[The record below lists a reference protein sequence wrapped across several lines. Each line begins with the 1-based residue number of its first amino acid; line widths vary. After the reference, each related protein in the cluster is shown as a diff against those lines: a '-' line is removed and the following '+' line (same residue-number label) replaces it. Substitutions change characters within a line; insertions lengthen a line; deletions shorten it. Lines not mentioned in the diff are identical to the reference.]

1 MKRNKIIAI
10 LMASLLVTNSVST
23 LVSANTITIEEYN
36 TIERRPIVESTIPK
50 AQISATAT
58 SNQSG
63 EDASKA
69 VDGSITT
76 MWHTPW
82 SGEATL
88 PQSITV
94 NLGGSYDVSS
104 LRITPRQSGDNGKI
118 QEYEIYAGDRLISSG
133 ALDISSTPKT
143 VRFEESVNTDNLTIK
158 VLKGVG
164 GFASIAE
171 IDVYEKLGETSTII
185 ESNNLRI
192 NNGIGGNINSELDK
206 VKELDKG
213 TIITRFDVKGT
224 GIQTIMGISNNNE
237 GAHHFNL
244 WTDGSKI
251 GYEIR
256 NAAGNT
262 NGSVDAKINP
272 GINTVAFKV
281 EKNIGYSI
289 FLNGERIKFD
299 ASTST
304 KFLKD
309 IPNLNTMDIGKTDRS
324 SGNEYL
330 FTGDVDFVNIY
341 GEAISE
347 DYIIKKTSETVG
359 KDLPLPEGAYKSE
372 VKQLFT
378 AGDLGAKKFRIPS
391 IITTK
396 DGTMIAATDVRN
408 DHWGDSPAN
417 IDAGVVISK
426 DGGVTWEDKKRV
438 IDYPGYA
445 SVIDASML
453 QDEETGKVFLYITA
467 FPENYGFPTS
477 QLGTGFE
484 TIDGE
489 VCMLLFDGE
498 GRSGQEANG
507 NKYHIKPGGKVYTEE
522 GIETAYTVDTH
533 NDLYENGVKVSNTFL
548 PSSPLKAFGT
558 AYLTII
564 ESEDEGDS
572 WSEPKIISGGLKK
585 DWMNFIGTGP
595 GKGIQIKNGE
605 KSGRLIFPLYYTN
618 SHGFQS
624 SATMYSDDNGETW
637 ELGESPNDTRSG
649 QGQNSDTISSGNQ
662 LTEAQVVEMPDG
674 QLKMFMRNTGAY
686 VRIAT
691 SFDGGETWES
701 EVVEDTN
708 LREPYCQLSVMNYSG
723 LIDGKPAVIFANP
736 DATNRSNGTVKIGLI
751 EENGQYENGRARYD
765 FNWKYKQ
772 TAKEGTFAYSCLTE
786 MSNGNVGLYYE
797 GSANDSMDFVE
808 MNLDF
813 IKADLLADAPS
824 AKISEVTTIDNV
836 DSYKVGDK
844 INIKVSFD
852 QAVSLIGNRELTAII
867 NEKELPLTIVE
878 NKNGKDII
886 FEGTIPAEIATG
898 NHNVSIKATEDLD
911 IVNVTGKVMDLSQ
924 NIETGLNISVEGIVI
939 SNGKTSISTPE
950 SIKVNNAFDSV
961 IGANDIKEGL
971 ELYSAD
977 ITFSYNPEVFDY
989 NGTTK
994 AQDGLIVTG
1003 KKVKDGEIR
1012 VIVSSL
1018 GTSIISGAELAKINL
1033 TPKKVVTEENVS
1045 ILSSEF
1051 GDGDG
1056 IVHSLELSDKNI
1068 NVEDNENPE
1077 EIVVGKA
1084 KNLKGEATSSTVKLT
1099 WEEPT
1104 STIGLEE
1111 YIVYKDGKKLTTVDA
1126 GTTEFMVDGLRA
1138 NTNYGFKITAKFI
1151 NGEESKPISENIRT
1165 KKK

>member
-1 MKRNKIIAI
+1 MRRNKIIAI
-10 LMASLLVTNSVST
+10 LMASLLITNSVST
-23 LVSANTITIEEYN
+23 LVSANVNGVEVYN
-36 TIERRPIVESTIPK
+36 NVERKPIVENAIPK
-50 AQISATAT
+50 SQMIATAT

-63 EDASKA
+63 EEASKA
-69 VDGSITT
+69 IDGSLTT

-82 SGEATL
+82 SGTATL

-94 NLGGSYDVSS
+94 SLGGSYDVSS

-118 QEYEIYAGDRLISSG
+118 QEYEIYAGDKLVGSG
-133 ALDISSTPKT
+133 TLDTSATPKT
-143 VRFEESVNTDNLTIK
+143 IRFEQSINTDTLTVK

-171 IDVYEKLGETSTII
+171 LDIYEKVGETTTIVD
-185 ESNNLRI
+185 SNNLRI
-192 NNGIGGNINSELDK
+192 DSGQGGNITSELEK
-206 VKELDKG
+206 VKTLDSG

-224 GIQTIMGISNNNE
+224 GIQTILGISNNNE

-256 NAAGNT
+256 NADGNT
-262 NGSVDAKINP
+262 NGSIDAKINP

-281 EKNIGYSI
+281 EKNVGYSI

-299 ASTST
+299 SSTST

-330 FTGDVDFVNIY
+330 FTGDIDFLNIY

-347 DYIIKKTSETVG
+347 DYIIKKTGETIG

-396 DGTMIAATDVRN
+396 DDTIIAATDVRN

-417 IDAGVVISK
+417 IDAGIVTSK
-426 DGGVTWEDKKRV
+426 DGGATWSKQKRV

-477 QLGTGFE
+477 QLGSGFE

-498 GRSGQEANG
+498 GRSGQEAKG
-507 NKYHIKPGGKVYTEE
+507 NKYHIKPGGKVYTSE
-522 GIETAYTVDTH
+522 GEETAYTVDTH
-533 NDLYENGVKVSNTFL
+533 NDLYENEVKVSNTFL

-564 ESEDEGDS
+564 ESSDEGET
-572 WSEPKIISGGLKK
+572 WSDPKIISGGLKK

-595 GKGIQIKNGE
+595 GRGIQIKNGDHA
-605 KSGRLIFPLYYTN
+605 GRLVFPLYYTN

-624 SATMYSDDNGETW
+624 SATMYSDDNGQTW
-637 ELGESPNDTRSG
+637 ELGESPNDTRNG
-649 QGQNSDTISSGNQ
+649 QNQNSDTISSGNQ

-674 QLKMFMRNTGAY
+674 QLKMFMRNSGAY

-691 SFDGGETWES
+691 SFDGGETWEA
-701 EVVEDTN
+701 EVEEDTD

-723 LIDGKPAVIFANP
+723 LIDGKPAVIFSNP

-751 EENGQYENGRARYD
+751 EENGQYENGRTRYD

-772 TAKEGTFAYSCLTE
+772 TAKDGSFAYSCLTE
-786 MSNGNVGLYYE
+786 MPNGNVGLYYE
-797 GSANDSMDFVE
+797 GPENDSMDFVE
-808 MNLDF
+808 MNLEF
-813 IKADLLADAPS
+813 IKADLLAEAPS
-824 AKISEVTTIDNV
+824 AKILEVVTTDDV
-836 DSYKVGDK
+836 ESYRVGDK
-844 INIKVSFD
+844 VSIKVSFD
-852 QAVSLIGNRELTAII
+852 QVVSLMGNRELTAII

-886 FEGTIPAEIATG
+886 FEGIIPADITTG
-898 NHNVSIKATEDLD
+898 NHNVVIKAIEGLD
-911 IVNVTGKVMDLSQ
+911 IVNVTGKSMDLSQ
-924 NIETGLNISVEGIVI
+924 NIETGLNIAVEGEVV
-939 SNGKTSISTPE
+939 SNGKTSIKTPDV
-950 SIKVNNAFDSV
+950 IKVNNAFDAI

-971 ELYSAD
+971 ELYAAD
-977 ITFSYNPEVFDY
+977 LTFTYNPEVFDY

-994 AQDGLIVTG
+994 VHDGTMVIGT
-1003 KKVKDGEIR
+1003 KVKDGEIR

-1018 GTSIISGAELAKINL
+1018 GAPITSELELAKINL
-1033 TPKKVVTEENVS
+1033 TPKKAVDEEKLS
-1045 ILSSEF
+1045 ISVSEF
-1051 GDGDG
+1051 GDGEG
-1056 IVHSLELSDKNI
+1056 LTHNFELVDKNI
-1068 NVEDNENPE
+1068 KVENDEKPE
-1077 EIVVGKA
+1077 DIVVGKI
-1084 KNLKGEATSSTVKLT
+1084 KNLNGEVTNTTVKLT
-1099 WEEPT
+1099 WDAPN
-1104 STIGLEE
+1104 SIVGLEE
-1111 YIVYKDGKKLTTVDA
+1111 YVVYKDGKKVSTVNT
-1126 GTTEFMVDGLRA
+1126 GTTELVVDGLKY
-1138 NTNYGFKITAKFI
+1138 NTIYGFKITAKFE
-1151 NGEESKPISENIRT
+1151 NGKESKPVSINVRT
-1165 KKK
+1165 KK